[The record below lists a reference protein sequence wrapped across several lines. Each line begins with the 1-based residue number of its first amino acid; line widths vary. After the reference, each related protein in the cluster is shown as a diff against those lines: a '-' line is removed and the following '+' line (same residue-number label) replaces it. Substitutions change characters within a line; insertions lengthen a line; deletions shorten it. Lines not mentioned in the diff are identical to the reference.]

1 MSRRAWSQTRRR
13 VALAAFQAVDWL
25 AESELAAVIGYGLLG
40 AFFGFALGL
49 WWRP

>member
-1 MSRRAWSQTRRR
+1 MIRELNRAALRAADW
-13 VALAAFQAVDWL
+13 VAG
-25 AESELAAVIGYGLLG
+25 SELAAVIGYGLLG